1 MRQLLNF
8 VFIYQDAHLD
18 YCHIT
23 FRVKDVNLSAR
34 GFRDEPAQTTRYRAR
49 PTPPFYVRDFCA
61 RRISFLRP
69 YIMSSRPR
77 CTRQTAVRFA
87 LPDSNESNIEADGS
101 LQYGSN
107 FLAML
112 LCTLLLF
119 HCVSRELT
127 ISLVFRHG
135 NASLPG
141 MVVNVSLSMAPTY
154 LGIECRVM
162 YMILRTKLY
171 PSNVPSH
178 IAVFFV

>member
-1 MRQLLNF
+1 M
-8 VFIYQDAHLD
+8 
-18 YCHIT
+18 
-23 FRVKDVNLSAR
+23 
-34 GFRDEPAQTTRYRAR
+34 TRYRAR

-127 ISLVFRHG
+127 ISLVFRHS

-141 MVVNVSLSMAPTY
+141 MVVNVSLSMALTY